1 MMCAHRK
8 RSGCFEFVFILHFS
22 FDVVSVILRGE
33 SYCCLVNVYNLMAHA
48 NETVVLALILFFFV
62 FALWYLYCL
71 PCSFLFSVTSC
82 FLHAFT
88 RKTNQARLLCAVG
101 LISFSCPASRHM
113 QRTFCGQLDNSLSCL
128 FYFELSTWLS
138 LNGHILVILRQ

>member
-1 MMCAHRK
+1 MMCAHRE

-62 FALWYLYCL
+62 CSHCGIFIVCL
-71 PCSFLFSVTSC
+71 VHFCSVS
-82 FLHAFT
+82 LHVSYMHSLGKLT
-88 RKTNQARLLCAVG
+88 RLACYVQ
-101 LISFSCPASRHM
+101 S
-113 QRTFCGQLDNSLSCL
+113 D
-128 FYFELSTWLS
+128 
-138 LNGHILVILRQ
+138 